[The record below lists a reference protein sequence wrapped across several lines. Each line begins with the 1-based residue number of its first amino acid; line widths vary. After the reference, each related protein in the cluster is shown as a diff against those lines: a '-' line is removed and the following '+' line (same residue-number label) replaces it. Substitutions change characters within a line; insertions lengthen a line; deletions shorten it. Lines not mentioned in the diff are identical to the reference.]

1 MSSLAGKVAYVTGA
15 ARGQGRSHA
24 VRMAQ
29 AGADIVAVDVCAQ
42 VAEFS
47 GYPMAEPADLE
58 ETARL
63 IESEGRKVL
72 TRQVDVRDLAGQQ
85 AVVAETIETFG
96 RLDVVV
102 ANAGVCN
109 WGRIWEISA
118 EQFQETVD
126 VNLTGVWNTIKAAVP
141 AMIEAGNGGSI
152 ITVGSSASVKAPPG
166 CGHYAAA
173 KFGVVGLTKAL
184 AVELGE
190 FGIRANVVL
199 PYGTNTALGN
209 DTSMYKLFEQYP
221 TYVYSYPPN
230 LLKTDALVEPEEISE
245 AVVWLADDASAVIT
259 GAQIPVDKGFLAR

>member
-1 MSSLAGKVAYVTGA
+1 MSSLSGNVAYVTGA
-15 ARGQGRSHA
+15 ARGQGRAHA
-24 VRMAQ
+24 VRLAQ

-47 GYPMAEPADLE
+47 GYPMAEPDDLA

-63 IESEGRKVL
+63 VEAEGRKAL
-72 TRQVDVRDLAGQQ
+72 IRELDVRDLAAQE
-85 AVVAETIETFG
+85 AAVAEAVDTFG

-118 EQFQETVD
+118 DQFRETVD
-126 VNLTGVWNTIKAAVP
+126 VNLTGVWNTIKATVP
-141 AMIEAGNGGSI
+141 AMIAAGNGGSI
-152 ITVGSSASVKAPPG
+152 ITVGSSAGVKAPPG
-166 CGHYAAA
+166 CGHYAAT

-199 PYGTNTALGN
+199 PYATNTALGN
-209 DTSMYKLFEQYP
+209 DTSMYKLFEQHP
-221 TYVYSYPPN
+221 AYVYSYPPN
-230 LLKTDALVEPEEISE
+230 LLDTERLVEPEEIAE
-245 AVVWLADDASAVIT
+245 AVVWLADDASAVIS